1 MRIAGI
7 PFYPANASN
16 YSKGRIKPIKH
27 VTVHHSAG
35 WENTLRYLWADPNRN
50 ASSTFWVGTG
60 HSEQYVDTDDTPY
73 TNGNWYSNSES
84 ITIEV
89 RGDWRGYYSLETLLQ
104 LRELLKKIR
113 KAYPTT
119 TLTYHQDVSD
129 AFTLCP
135 ADLKHKGY
143 AKAQW
148 DEVTKWLNSQGSTA
162 PTPPVSSKITYKKIT
177 PKRVKLIRTAS
188 LWDFNF
194 TDWAKAKAI
203 KTYNQG
209 DVIDV
214 VAEATNALGGKYYLT
229 AYSYNDGNIR
239 STNGFN
245 VKDTEDYKPVIT
257 APPTVEPKWEKM
269 DNPRKLVTAMDLKVF
284 DLTLNKEV
292 GDTIPKGTEVNF
304 DQKKTTKA
312 NRMYLRSVWSTTNN
326 KDWGLPIDSLI
337 ELSDVPRE
345 PVPEPPINVDP
356 ETPTDSDVVKR
367 LTALESIVKAIVDF
381 LTGLFS
387 GFKVK

>member
-1 MRIAGI
+1 MRISGI
-7 PFYPANASN
+7 AFYPANASN

-50 ASSTFWVGTG
+50 ASSTFWVGTD

-148 DEVTKWLNSQGSTA
+148 DEVTKWLQSQGSTA
-162 PTPPVSSKITYKKIT
+162 PTPTPSKITYKKIT
-177 PKRVKLIRTAS
+177 PKRVRLIRTAS

-229 AYSYNDGNIR
+229 AYSYNDGNVR
-239 STNGFN
+239 ATNGFN

-257 APPTVEPKWEKM
+257 APPTVEPKWEKL
-269 DNPRKLVTAMDLKVF
+269 DNPRRLVTAMDLKVF

-292 GDTIPKGTEVNF
+292 GETIAKGTEISF

-367 LTALESIVKAIVDF
+367 LSALESIVKAIVDF
-381 LTGLFS
+381 LSGLFS
-387 GFKVK
+387 GFKIK

>member
-1 MRIAGI
+1 MRISGI
-7 PFYPANASN
+7 AFYPANASN

-50 ASSTFWVGTG
+50 ASSTFWVGTD

-148 DEVTKWLNSQGSTA
+148 DEVTKWLQSQGSTA
-162 PTPPVSSKITYKKIT
+162 PTPTPSTKITYKKIT
-177 PKRVKLIRTAS
+177 PKRIRLIRTAS

-194 TDWAKAKAI
+194 SDWSKAKAI

-269 DNPRKLVTAMDLKVF
+269 DVPRKLVTAMDLKVF

-345 PVPEPPINVDP
+345 PIPEPPINVDP
-356 ETPTDSDVVKR
+356 EVPTDSDVVVATGIINSIK
-367 LTALESIVKAIVDF
+367 ALLDKLLDLI
-381 LTGLFS
+381 LRRN
-387 GFKVK
+387 